1 MLVRPLNIKKI
12 SNITIMLSPK
22 EKRNLQ
28 IKNKLENIICYMLK
42 KGAFHKCK
50 SEMLNYRRK
59 AKVFSILAANWEKVQ
74 KRRQD
79 RLFDKLHA
87 RFRSLGKP
95 LPFPVVLWIYDP

>member
-1 MLVRPLNIKKI
+1 
-12 SNITIMLSPK
+12 MLSPK

-42 KGAFHKCK
+42 KDAFHKCK
-50 SEMLNYRRK
+50 LEMLNYRRK
-59 AKVFSILAANWEKVQ
+59 TRIFSILAANWEKVQ

-87 RFRSLGKP
+87 RFRRLGKP

>member
-1 MLVRPLNIKKI
+1 
-12 SNITIMLSPK
+12 MLSPK

-42 KGAFHKCK
+42 KDAFHKCK
-50 SEMLNYRRK
+50 LEILNYRRK
-59 AKVFSILAANWEKVQ
+59 TRIFSILATNWEKVQ
-74 KRRQD
+74 KKRQE

-95 LPFPVVLWIYDP
+95 LPFSVVLWIYDP